1 MIGIIQK
8 TLVECLM
15 EAGGDA
21 LRRAVFQE
29 ARVPVDRVFRM
40 DQNYPDDE
48 TGRLIDATLRLTGLS
63 AEEVYALFSRT
74 FIGLVKEVF
83 PQFMAMSAN
92 SEDLVRMQAKIH
104 ALIGAGMRS
113 KAERDATVD
122 KFLLVDHGKH
132 RIAVRYR
139 SQLQLC
145 GLYRQLVRDMAAEF
159 GDSVEIETSAC
170 RKRGAEACGFVVRW
184 TALAGQPVAAEG
196 TPLRNTSL
204 AGGI

>member
-21 LRRAVFQE
+21 LRAAVFQE
-29 ARVPVDRVFRM
+29 ARVPADRVYRM

-48 TGRLIDATLRLTGLS
+48 MGRLIDATLRLTGLS
-63 AEEVYALFSRT
+63 ADEVHALFSRT

-83 PQFMAMSAN
+83 PQFMAMAAS
-92 SEDLVRMQAKIH
+92 SEELVRMQAKIH

-113 KAERDATVD
+113 KDERDAAVD
-122 KFLLVDHGKH
+122 KFQLVDQGKH

-145 GLYRQLVRDMAAEF
+145 GLYRQLVRDMAAEY
-159 GDSVEIETSAC
+159 GDVVEIETAAC
-170 RKRGAEACGFVVRW
+170 RKAGAEACGFAVTWVALAGQRVEADVVPVRH
-184 TALAGQPVAAEG
+184 TALAGRV
-196 TPLRNTSL
+196 
-204 AGGI
+204 